1 MKNAKKLAALLLSA
15 VMVMACA
22 ACGDKT
28 ASEGSDNLYVGTAMQ
43 DPPTEPAAEPA
54 AEPAGESSPV
64 IAAVYEK
71 FVNGERFTKL
81 QEMYA
86 GYAHFETALKG
97 NAIELTAISDNE
109 WYDSMNGT
117 WEYVLDGDYITLTSS
132 ADNYTGVS
140 VFSSIVSAVAEYLD
154 MDPEL
159 VSLYT
164 SAVASQKL
172 ESKYFIVDYDEAANV
187 ITEKI
192 YVAGQ
197 YDMQDALDAAYITEE
212 QAADMGPL
220 EENDTSTILNAGKV
234 SMAINGSKNSVDF
247 VVAEYGGSTD
257 LTYKSLISAVKGMQ
271 PIGYED
277 FLAGFT
283 ALEETETERYQV
295 EFLTDTD
302 ELPYAFEDFSDNYSY
317 VQVHF
322 GETE

>member
-43 DPPTEPAAEPA
+43 DPPAEPA

-109 WYDSMNGT
+109 WYDSMNGS
-117 WEYVLDGDYITLTSS
+117 WEYVLDGDYISLTTSI
-132 ADNYTGVS
+132 DRYTGVS
-140 VFSSIVSAVAEYLD
+140 VFSCITTAVAEYLG

-159 VSLYT
+159 VGLYT
-164 SAVASQKL
+164 TAVASQEL
-172 ESKYFIVDYDEAANV
+172 DSKYFVLEYDTAV
-187 ITEKI
+187 RMITEKI
-192 YVAGQ
+192 YVAGPF
-197 YDMQDALDAAYITEE
+197 DMSDTLDSAFVTEKQVE
-212 QAADMGPL
+212 VMGPL
-220 EENDTSTILNAGKV
+220 EENSTSTVMNAGKV
-234 SMAINGSKNSVDF
+234 SMAINGSRDSVDF
-247 VVAEYGGSTD
+247 DVAEYGGNTE
-257 LTYKSLISAVKGMQ
+257 LTYKSLISAVKAMQ
-271 PIGYED
+271 PVGYED
-277 FLAGFT
+277 FLANYT
-283 ALEETETERYQV
+283 ALEEVETEQYQV
-295 EFLTDTD
+295 KFLTDED
-302 ELPYAFEDFSDNYSY
+302 EIPFAFEDFSDNYCF
-317 VQVHF
+317 VQLHF
-322 GETE
+322 GEAE